1 MLGAVGVASVR
12 ASRSPSSLLRLTR
25 EASGLLLAGAALW
38 ALVVWLATNMGF
50 MPGSMGLGLPAFVGV
65 WALMMAAMMLPAVA
79 PVAAAYSRSFKEHH
93 HRRLVEFA
101 SGYLL
106 VWAGSGLPAFA
117 GALLVDRLSGL
128 NTFAPRAVAAGALVA
143 VAAYQ
148 LTPLKRMCLD
158 HCRSPL
164 SQLLHY
170 AGFRGRLRDLRVGMH
185 HGAFCLGC
193 CWALM
198 LVLIALGTM
207 DVFVMLGLV
216 AVVVLEKYGAH
227 GETLSWLVAV
237 IAVALAVVAVAV
249 PQAGLGAPAMSM

>member
-1 MLGAVGVASVR
+1 
-12 ASRSPSSLLRLTR
+12 
-25 EASGLLLAGAALW
+25 
-38 ALVVWLATNMGF
+38 MGF

-79 PVAAAYSRSFKEHH
+79 PVAGAYSRSFKQ
-93 HRRLVEFA
+93 RRRRQLVEFA

-207 DVFVMLGLV
+207 NVFVMLGLV
-216 AVVVLEKYGAH
+216 AVVVLEKYTTH
-227 GETLSWLVAV
+227 GEALSQLVAV
-237 IAVALAVVAVAV
+237 VAVALAVAAVAV